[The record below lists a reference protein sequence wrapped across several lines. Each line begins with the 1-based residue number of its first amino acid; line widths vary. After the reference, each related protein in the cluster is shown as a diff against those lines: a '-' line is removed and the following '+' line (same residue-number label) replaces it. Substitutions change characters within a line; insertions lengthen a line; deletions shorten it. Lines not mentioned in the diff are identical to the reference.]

1 MRYFLTDISGAI
13 PAFDGWPLNATLEGL
28 YTYVQLEEQRMFT
41 SKTLRYN
48 IRQAQNFVIS
58 GVNTR
63 NTYRLDVHNI
73 STRIVFYARRS
84 DAVPYRNQP
93 TNLTNWLNPIGVYR
107 PYVVP
112 LSGQPNTGF
121 VNGSSVSIGRSGI
134 NLPGLNRDIIRAAF
148 LTANGTA
155 LFDSQ
160 DARYFSE
167 FVSYKNLKGDALP
180 FYDFGLMTQAELYPL
195 LTYSF
200 ALDGSEV
207 EQPTGT
213 LNISRIDRLE
223 LDVDVAPIPV
233 GANYTYELQIYV
245 EILNFLEVSSGL
257 GGIKFAT

>member
-1 MRYFLTDISGAI
+1 
-13 PAFDGWPLNATLEGL
+13 
-28 YTYVQLEEQRMFT
+28 
-41 SKTLRYN
+41 
-48 IRQAQNFVIS
+48 
-58 GVNTR
+58 
-63 NTYRLDVHNI
+63 
-73 STRIVFYARRS
+73 
-84 DAVPYRNQP
+84 
-93 TNLTNWLNPIGVYR
+93 
-107 PYVVP
+107 VVP